1 MFQVYLVIGNDNFY
15 IEEKIK
21 EISKNIIFY
30 SFKENNKNNKAS
42 EKNLEIINEILKNLN
57 YRLFS
62 FKEDIALRNL
72 EALKDEEKEKLLH
85 LIKISKGVKFFLI
98 FNDEK
103 KFQEFKILLNKNG
116 IKFKEINLL
125 LKWANQFKKIIEE
138 ELQKLKIKP
147 ETGFIE
153 TLYENYKNNFSLFLQ
168 DIKKIKYYKG
178 EKEISL
184 EEFKS
189 FLQLTTNEFQIQE
202 AFLSLNFPLFLR
214 RFKKYIYSLQSED
227 YKKRKENVEKIIYN
241 LLFGALLKIY
251 FMKMNK
257 EKSKIEGNPFYLQKL
272 RSFSDKL
279 DYKKIKN
286 LIKALALTDKKI
298 KKFYL
303 QYKEVPEEITLNFL
317 LLQKSD

>member
-1 MFQVYLVIGNDNFY
+1 MSLVYLVIGNELFH

-21 EISKNIIFY
+21 EISKNINFY
-30 SFKENNKNNKAS
+30 SFKENNKNS
-42 EKNLEIINEILKNLN
+42 GKNLEIIQEILKNLN
-57 YRLFS
+57 HRLFS
-62 FKEDIALRNL
+62 LQEDIVLKNL
-72 EALKDEEKEKLLH
+72 EALKEEEKEKIIH

-103 KFQEFKILLNKNG
+103 KFQEFKTLLNKKG
-116 IKFKEINLL
+116 VKFEEINLL
-125 LKWANQFKKIIEE
+125 LRWTNQFKKIIEE
-138 ELQKLKIKP
+138 ELKKLKIKP
-147 ETGFIE
+147 EPNFIE

-189 FLQLTTNEFQIQE
+189 FFQLTTNEFQIQE

-227 YKKRKENVEKIIYN
+227 YKRRKENVEKIISN

-257 EKSKIEGNPFYLQKL
+257 EKTKTEGNPFYLQKL
-272 RSFSDKL
+272 KSFSEKL
-279 DYKKIKN
+279 DYKTIKN